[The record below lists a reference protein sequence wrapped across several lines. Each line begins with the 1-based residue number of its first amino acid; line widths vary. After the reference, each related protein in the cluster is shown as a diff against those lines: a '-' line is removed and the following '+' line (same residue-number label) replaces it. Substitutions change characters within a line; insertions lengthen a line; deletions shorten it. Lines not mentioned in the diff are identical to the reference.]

1 MLIKR
6 FRAIHVAAV
15 VSILSLMLT
24 LGGCNTEPGYRSAEG
39 GVWGT
44 TYHITYRS
52 DRDMHDSIIMV
63 MKQVERSLSPFSD
76 SSLIAAVNRGERVKA
91 DTLLA
96 RIFAESQRVN
106 RESGGAFDPTVAP
119 LVNLWGF
126 GYRDTGIEPTREAI
140 DSMLAL
146 VGIAD
151 CSIDADGYVVKKH
164 PETEF
169 NFSAITK
176 GYGCDLVGDML
187 RRNGCEDYMVEI
199 GGEIALAGE
208 SPRGGDWRIMIDAP
222 IDCDT
227 AIVHQKMAVVALTGR
242 GVATSGNYRNFRE
255 TRDGGRSWHTISPV
269 DGRPAETDL
278 LSVTVIAG
286 SCMLADAYATASM
299 ARSAADALGMLDSL
313 SGVEGLLV
321 TRDTMFVTSGFPEI
335 Q

>member
-1 MLIKR
+1 MYIKR
-6 FRAIHVAAV
+6 FRTVQVASL
-15 VSILSLMLT
+15 VSIFSLMLA
-24 LGGCNTEPGYRSAEG
+24 LGACESKPGYRSAEG

-52 DRDMHDSIIMV
+52 DRDMHDSIIKV
-63 MKQVERSLSPFSD
+63 MKQVEQSLSPFSD
-76 SSLIAAVNRGERVKA
+76 SSLIASVNRGERVKA
-91 DTLLA
+91 DSLLA
-96 RIFAESQRVN
+96 RIFTESQLVN
-106 RESGGAFDPTVAP
+106 RDSHGAFDPTVAP

-140 DSMLAL
+140 DSMLGL
-146 VGIAD
+146 VGIAE
-151 CSIDADGYVVKKH
+151 CALDADGYIVKKH
-164 PETEF
+164 PGTEF

-199 GGEIALAGE
+199 GGEIALGGE

-222 IDCDT
+222 VDCDT
-227 AIVHQKMAVVALTGR
+227 AIVHQKMAVVSLTGK
-242 GVATSGNYRNFRE
+242 GVATSGNYRNFRN
-255 TRDGGRSWHTISPV
+255 TGNGGRTWHTISPV
-269 DGRPAETDL
+269 DGRPAVTDL
-278 LSVTVIAG
+278 LSVTVIAP

-321 TRDTMFVTSGFPEI
+321 TRDTVLVTSGFPAIE
-335 Q
+335 